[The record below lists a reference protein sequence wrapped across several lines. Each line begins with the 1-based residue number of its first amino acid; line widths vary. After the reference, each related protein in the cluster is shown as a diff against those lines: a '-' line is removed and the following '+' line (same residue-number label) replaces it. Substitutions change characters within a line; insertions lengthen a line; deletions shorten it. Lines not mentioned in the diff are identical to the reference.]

1 MSLSKKNIN
10 TKTGIYIHYPFCLSK
25 CSYCDFN
32 SIANKNIDQDKVLDA
47 FFRDLDY
54 YKSLVGDRQISTIY
68 FGGGTPSLMSP
79 QMVKKIIDYIKEHFS
94 LLDNAEITIEAN
106 PLTAEIKKFKAFK
119 TAGINRIS
127 IGAQSFSQKGL
138 KALGRTHSVKQTKKA
153 LKVAKKVFSRSSFDL
168 IYGWKG
174 QTLADWKKDLKTAL
188 KYHNGHI
195 SMYQLTIYEGTALYK
210 NGEKEIDEDTSL
222 LFQETAKCILS
233 KQGINQ
239 YEISNYSKTSEES
252 RHNLLYWHYDDYIGI
267 GAGASGRLTINGE
280 KKAFINETNIK
291 NWLKENSPDI
301 EILNDKEKAY
311 EYLIMG
317 LRLNKGI
324 CLKDFQAK
332 TSIDIKKMIADKN
345 LNDFLKINK
354 GYLFATKKGRDRLN
368 LLLQKLF

>member
-10 TKTGIYIHYPFCLSK
+10 IKTGIYIHYPFCLSK

-153 LKVAKKVFSRSSFDL
+153 LKVAKKVFNRSSFDL

-267 GAGASGRLTINGE
+267 GAGASGRLTINGK
-280 KKAFINETNIK
+280 KKAFINEPNIK
-291 NWLKENSPDI
+291 NWLKKNSPDI
-301 EILNDKEKAY
+301 ETINDKEKAY

-354 GYLFATKKGRDRLN
+354 GYLFATKKGRDCLN